1 MIRAKIKEDRIDI
14 ITVKAIPPTNST
26 LEPSPVTI
34 GRKEKTVVPVAA
46 AKGIVNCLSV

>member
-1 MIRAKIKEDRIDI
+1 M
-14 ITVKAIPPTNST
+14 PPTNST

-46 AKGIVNCLSV
+46 ANGAVNCLSVWEIDSLIESPFPLLCL